1 MTREELGVLVDKRK
15 KELKNSKFD
24 YCEYFDEYE
33 EFVKNNPC
41 NTVESFANSDIWEV
55 AKYLYQI
62 TEPIATL
69 EENKETIDNFKS
81 FFDDID
87 SDLCCGMMGL
97 FDELCSLGIV
107 DEVVDFFEET
117 GVIKGLLKINKIDFK
132 DNRLRDLII
141 DIKQVYKKDL
151 FKISSFLKFYEN
163 DPESIAVIMDL
174 VLAHRE
180 LKKASDFTKDLK
192 ENGYCGYTN
201 REEKRFLESKVKLYN
216 KICDAKSILNEV
228 SKIRNLVVEQRSRAS
243 KYEKNIRKELCGYDK
258 ALTLLDVS
266 LKHRE
271 ITNAKEIIKNVKD
284 EDMKKAFLKLIYEHN
299 KVYYE
304 ELENEYNRLNQNDSN
319 KYVALLQ
326 KYNISF
332 TQEDVKEIMR
342 RNNIDDTSEII
353 KNIVKLNLTTQNV
366 EILKHTSLDKFMRIK
381 NLVDCGYISSKY
393 LNTNEKFMW
402 DESNLLDIYEE
413 NISYLDKFNLN
424 PGMFINITDVI
435 IYSFDSFSNN
445 LKILNDY
452 GLLKYLK
459 NVDNLS
465 FLGDINLVSKIDKF
479 LELGYESFLE
489 NDLGILNLS
498 NLKRLDILKSL
509 NMPITDIS
517 TMYKVLSDQ
526 KFIIDDSKIDEYLPN
541 VVELSEKKN
550 ITSNLSDFRNTNR
563 VYSIGDSLFSVNK
576 INRLLES
583 GNSLYDSLFM
593 NRKFSEEEYDNILK
607 ALGCYTATK

>member
-81 FFDDID
+81 FFDGID

-107 DEVVDFFEET
+107 DEVVDFFEES

-141 DIKQVYKKDL
+141 DIKHVYKKDL
-151 FKISSFLKFYEN
+151 LKISSFLKFYEN
-163 DPESIAVIMDL
+163 DPESISVIMDL

-192 ENGYCGYTN
+192 ENCYCGYTN

-216 KICDAKSILNEV
+216 KVCDAKSILNEV
-228 SKIRNLVVEQRSRAS
+228 SKIRNLVDEQRSRAS

-266 LKHRE
+266 LKRRE

-353 KNIVKLNLTTQNV
+353 NNIVKLNLTTQNV

-381 NLVDCGYISSKY
+381 NLVDCGYISVKY
-393 LNTNEKFMW
+393 LNNNEKFMW

-435 IYSFDSFSNN
+435 IYSFDIFSNN

-465 FLGDINLVSKIDKF
+465 FLRDINLVSKIDKF

-498 NLKRLDILKSL
+498 NLKRLDILNSF

-517 TMYKVLSDQ
+517 TMYKVLSNQ

-563 VYSIGDSLFSVNK
+563 VYSIGDSLFSINK

>member
-81 FFDDID
+81 FFDGID

-107 DEVVDFFEET
+107 DEVVDFFEES

-132 DNRLRDLII
+132 NNRLRNLII

-151 FKISSFLKFYEN
+151 PKISSFLKFYEN
-163 DPESIAVIMDL
+163 DPESISVIMDL

-192 ENGYCGYTN
+192 ENCYCGYTN

-216 KICDAKSILNEV
+216 KVCDAKSILNEV
-228 SKIRNLVVEQRSRAS
+228 SKIRNLVDEQRSRAS

-266 LKHRE
+266 LKRRE

-353 KNIVKLNLTTQNV
+353 NNIVKLNLTTQNV

-381 NLVDCGYISSKY
+381 NLVDCGYISAKY
-393 LNTNEKFMW
+393 LNNNEKFMW

-435 IYSFDSFSNN
+435 IYSFDIFSNN

-465 FLGDINLVSKIDKF
+465 FLRDINLVSKIDKF

-498 NLKRLDILKSL
+498 NLKRLDILNSF

-563 VYSIGDSLFSVNK
+563 VYSIGDSLFSINK

>member
-15 KELKNSKFD
+15 KELENSKFD

-81 FFDDID
+81 FFDGID
-87 SDLCCGMMGL
+87 SDLYCGMMGI

-107 DEVVDFFEET
+107 DEVVDFFEES

-132 DNRLRDLII
+132 NNRLRNLII

-151 FKISSFLKFYEN
+151 PKISSFLKFYEN
-163 DPESIAVIMDL
+163 DPESISVIMDL

-192 ENGYCGYTN
+192 ENCYCGYTN

-216 KICDAKSILNEV
+216 KVCDAKSILNEV
-228 SKIRNLVVEQRSRAS
+228 SKIRNLVDEQRSRAS

-266 LKHRE
+266 LKRRE

-353 KNIVKLNLTTQNV
+353 NNIVKLNLTTQNV

-381 NLVDCGYISSKY
+381 NLVDCGYISAKY

-413 NISYLDKFNLN
+413 NISYLDNFNLN

-435 IYSFDSFSNN
+435 IYSFDSFSYN

-452 GLLKYLK
+452 GLIKYLK

-465 FLGDINLVSKIDKF
+465 FLRDINLVSKIDKF

-563 VYSIGDSLFSVNK
+563 VYSIGDSLFSINK

-607 ALGCYTATK
+607 ALGCYTATR

>member
-1 MTREELGVLVDKRK
+1 
-15 KELKNSKFD
+15 
-24 YCEYFDEYE
+24 
-33 EFVKNNPC
+33 
-41 NTVESFANSDIWEV
+41 
-55 AKYLYQI
+55 
-62 TEPIATL
+62 
-69 EENKETIDNFKS
+69 
-81 FFDDID
+81 
-87 SDLCCGMMGL
+87 
-97 FDELCSLGIV
+97 
-107 DEVVDFFEET
+107 
-117 GVIKGLLKINKIDFK
+117 
-132 DNRLRDLII
+132 
-141 DIKQVYKKDL
+141 
-151 FKISSFLKFYEN
+151 
-163 DPESIAVIMDL
+163 MDL

-228 SKIRNLVVEQRSRAS
+228 SKIRNLVDEQKSRAS

-266 LKHRE
+266 LKRRE

-332 TQEDVKEIMR
+332 TPEDVKEIMR
-342 RNNIDDTSEII
+342 RNNIDGTSGII
-353 KNIVKLNLTTQNV
+353 KNIVKLNLTTHIV

-381 NLVDCGYISSKY
+381 SLVDCGYISAKY

-413 NISYLDKFNLN
+413 NISYLDNFNLN

-452 GLLKYLK
+452 GLIKYLK

-465 FLGDINLVSKIDKF
+465 FLGDVNLVSKIDKF

-550 ITSNLSDFRNTNR
+550 ITSNLINFRNTNR
-563 VYSIGDSLFSVNK
+563 VYSIGDSLFSINK

>member
-81 FFDDID
+81 FFDGID

-107 DEVVDFFEET
+107 DEVVDFFEES

-132 DNRLRDLII
+132 NNRLRNLII

-151 FKISSFLKFYEN
+151 PKISSFLKFYEN
-163 DPESIAVIMDL
+163 DPESISVIMDL

-192 ENGYCGYTN
+192 ENCYCGYTN

-216 KICDAKSILNEV
+216 KVCDAKSILNEV
-228 SKIRNLVVEQRSRAS
+228 SKIRNLVDEQRSRAS

-266 LKHRE
+266 LKRRE

-353 KNIVKLNLTTQNV
+353 NNIVKLNLTTQNV

-381 NLVDCGYISSKY
+381 NLVDCGYISVKY
-393 LNTNEKFMW
+393 LNNNEKFMW

-424 PGMFINITDVI
+424 PGMFINVTDVI
-435 IYSFDSFSNN
+435 IYSFDIFSNN

-465 FLGDINLVSKIDKF
+465 FLRDINLVSKIDKF

-498 NLKRLDILKSL
+498 NLKRLDILNSF

-517 TMYKVLSDQ
+517 TMYKVLSNQ

-563 VYSIGDSLFSVNK
+563 VYSIGDSLFSINK

>member
-107 DEVVDFFEET
+107 DEVVDFFEEP

-141 DIKQVYKKDL
+141 DIKQVYKNDL
-151 FKISSFLKFYEN
+151 LKISSFLKFYEN
-163 DPESIAVIMDL
+163 DPESITVIMNL

-228 SKIRNLVVEQRSRAS
+228 SKIRNLVDEQRSRAS

-266 LKHRE
+266 LKRRE

-353 KNIVKLNLTTQNV
+353 KNIIKMNLSINNA
-366 EILKHTSLDKFMRIK
+366 ELLKHTSLDKFMRIK
-381 NLVDCGYISSKY
+381 NLVDSGYISVKY
-393 LNTNEKFMW
+393 LNTNESFMW
-402 DESNLLDIYEE
+402 DEPNSLDIYEE

-452 GLLKYLK
+452 GLIKYLK

-465 FLGDINLVSKIDKF
+465 FLGDVNLVSKIDKF
-479 LELGYESFLE
+479 LELGYEGFLE

-526 KFIIDDSKIDEYLPN
+526 KFIVDDSKIDEYLPN

-550 ITSNLSDFRNTNR
+550 ITSNLSDFKNTNR
-563 VYSIGDSLFSVNK
+563 VYSIGDSLFSINK

>member
-81 FFDDID
+81 FFDGID
-87 SDLCCGMMGL
+87 SDLCCGMMAI

-107 DEVVDFFEET
+107 DEVVDFFEES

-132 DNRLRDLII
+132 NNRLRNLII

-151 FKISSFLKFYEN
+151 PKISSFLKFYEN
-163 DPESIAVIMDL
+163 DPESISVIMDL

-192 ENGYCGYTN
+192 ENCYCGYTN

-216 KICDAKSILNEV
+216 KVCDAKSILNEV
-228 SKIRNLVVEQRSRAS
+228 SKIRNLVDEQRSRAS

-266 LKHRE
+266 LKRRE

-353 KNIVKLNLTTQNV
+353 NNIVKLNLTTQNV

-381 NLVDCGYISSKY
+381 NLVDC
-393 LNTNEKFMW
+393 
-402 DESNLLDIYEE
+402 
-413 NISYLDKFNLN
+413 
-424 PGMFINITDVI
+424 
-435 IYSFDSFSNN
+435 
-445 LKILNDY
+445 
-452 GLLKYLK
+452 
-459 NVDNLS
+459 
-465 FLGDINLVSKIDKF
+465 
-479 LELGYESFLE
+479 
-489 NDLGILNLS
+489 
-498 NLKRLDILKSL
+498 
-509 NMPITDIS
+509 
-517 TMYKVLSDQ
+517 
-526 KFIIDDSKIDEYLPN
+526 
-541 VVELSEKKN
+541 
-550 ITSNLSDFRNTNR
+550 
-563 VYSIGDSLFSVNK
+563 
-576 INRLLES
+576 
-583 GNSLYDSLFM
+583 
-593 NRKFSEEEYDNILK
+593 
-607 ALGCYTATK
+607 

>member
-41 NTVESFANSDIWEV
+41 NTVESFVNSDIWEV

-81 FFDDID
+81 FFDGID

-151 FKISSFLKFYEN
+151 LKISSFLKFYEN
-163 DPESIAVIMDL
+163 DPESITVIMDL

-216 KICDAKSILNEV
+216 KICDTKSILNEV
-228 SKIRNLVVEQRSRAS
+228 SKIRNLVDDQRSRAS

-266 LKHRE
+266 LKRRE

-299 KVYYE
+299 NVYYE

-332 TQEDVKEIMR
+332 TPEDVKEIMR
-342 RNNIDDTSEII
+342 RNNIDGTSGII
-353 KNIVKLNLTTQNV
+353 KNIVKLNLTTHIV

-381 NLVDCGYISSKY
+381 NLVDCGYISAKY

-413 NISYLDKFNLN
+413 NISYLDNFNLN

-452 GLLKYLK
+452 GLIKYLK
-459 NVDNLS
+459 NVNNLS
-465 FLGDINLVSKIDKF
+465 FLVDVNLVSKIDKF

-526 KFIIDDSKIDEYLPN
+526 KFIIDDGKIDEYLPN

-550 ITSNLSDFRNTNR
+550 ITSNLSNFRNTNR
-563 VYSIGDSLFSVNK
+563 VYSIGDSLFSINK

>member
-81 FFDDID
+81 FFDGID

-107 DEVVDFFEET
+107 DEVVDFFEES

-132 DNRLRDLII
+132 NNRLRNLII

-151 FKISSFLKFYEN
+151 PKISSFLKFYEN
-163 DPESIAVIMDL
+163 DPESISVIMDL

-192 ENGYCGYTN
+192 ENCYCGYTN

-216 KICDAKSILNEV
+216 KVCDAKSILNEV
-228 SKIRNLVVEQRSRAS
+228 SKIRNLVDEQRSRAS

-266 LKHRE
+266 LKRRE

-353 KNIVKLNLTTQNV
+353 NNIVKLNLTTQNV

-381 NLVDCGYISSKY
+381 NLVDCGYISAKY
-393 LNTNEKFMW
+393 LNNNEKFMW

-424 PGMFINITDVI
+424 PGMFINVTDVI
-435 IYSFDSFSNN
+435 IYSFDSFNNN

-465 FLGDINLVSKIDKF
+465 FLRDINLVSKIDKF

-498 NLKRLDILKSL
+498 NLKRLDILNSF

-517 TMYKVLSDQ
+517 TMYKVLSNQ

-563 VYSIGDSLFSVNK
+563 VYSIGDSLFSINK

>member
-81 FFDDID
+81 FFDGID

-107 DEVVDFFEET
+107 DEVVDFFEES

-132 DNRLRDLII
+132 NNRLRNLII

-151 FKISSFLKFYEN
+151 PKISSFLKFYEN
-163 DPESIAVIMDL
+163 DPESISVIMDL

-192 ENGYCGYTN
+192 ENCYCGYTN

-216 KICDAKSILNEV
+216 KVCDAKSILNEV
-228 SKIRNLVVEQRSRAS
+228 SKIRNLVDEQRSRAS

-266 LKHRE
+266 LKRRE

-353 KNIVKLNLTTQNV
+353 NNIVKLNLTTQNV

-381 NLVDCGYISSKY
+381 NLVDCGYISAKY
-393 LNTNEKFMW
+393 LNNNEKFMW

-424 PGMFINITDVI
+424 PGMFINVTDVI
-435 IYSFDSFSNN
+435 IYSFDIFSNN

-465 FLGDINLVSKIDKF
+465 FLRDINLVSKIDKF

-498 NLKRLDILKSL
+498 NLKRLDILNSF

-517 TMYKVLSDQ
+517 TMYKVLSNQ

-563 VYSIGDSLFSVNK
+563 VYSIGDSLFSINK

>member
-107 DEVVDFFEET
+107 DEVVDFFEEP

-141 DIKQVYKKDL
+141 DIKQVYKNDL
-151 FKISSFLKFYEN
+151 LKISSFLKFYEN
-163 DPESIAVIMDL
+163 DPESITVIMNL

-228 SKIRNLVVEQRSRAS
+228 SKIRNLVDEQRSRAS

-266 LKHRE
+266 LKRRE

-353 KNIVKLNLTTQNV
+353 KNIIKMNLSINNA
-366 EILKHTSLDKFMRIK
+366 ELLKHTSLDKFMRIK
-381 NLVDCGYISSKY
+381 NLVDSGYISVKY
-393 LNTNEKFMW
+393 LNTNESFMW
-402 DESNLLDIYEE
+402 DESNSLDIYEE

-526 KFIIDDSKIDEYLPN
+526 KFIVDDSKIDEYLPN

-550 ITSNLSDFRNTNR
+550 ITSNLSDFKNTNR
-563 VYSIGDSLFSVNK
+563 VYSIGDSLFSINK

>member
-87 SDLCCGMMGL
+87 LDLCCGMMGL

-107 DEVVDFFEET
+107 DEVVDFFEEP

-141 DIKQVYKKDL
+141 DIKQVYKNDL
-151 FKISSFLKFYEN
+151 LKISSFLKFYEN
-163 DPESIAVIMDL
+163 DPESITVIMNL

-228 SKIRNLVVEQRSRAS
+228 SKIRNLVDEQRSRAS

-258 ALTLLDVS
+258 ALTLLDAS
-266 LKHRE
+266 LKRRE

-353 KNIVKLNLTTQNV
+353 KNIVKMNLSINNA
-366 EILKHTSLDKFMRIK
+366 ELLKHTSLEKFMRVK
-381 NLVDCGYISSKY
+381 NLVDSGYISVKY
-393 LNTNEKFMW
+393 LNTNESFMW
-402 DESNLLDIYEE
+402 DESNSLDIYEE
-413 NISYLDKFNLN
+413 NISYLDNFNLN

-452 GLLKYLK
+452 GLIKYLK
-459 NVDNLS
+459 NVNNLS

-526 KFIIDDSKIDEYLPN
+526 KFIVDDSKIDEYLPN

-550 ITSNLSDFRNTNR
+550 ITSNLSD
-563 VYSIGDSLFSVNK
+563 
-576 INRLLES
+576 
-583 GNSLYDSLFM
+583 
-593 NRKFSEEEYDNILK
+593 
-607 ALGCYTATK
+607 

>member
-41 NTVESFANSDIWEV
+41 NTVESFVNSDIWEV

-81 FFDDID
+81 FFDGID

-117 GVIKGLLKINKIDFK
+117 GIIKGLLKINKIDFK

-163 DPESIAVIMDL
+163 DPESIAVIIDL

-228 SKIRNLVVEQRSRAS
+228 SKIRNLVDEQKSRAS

-266 LKHRE
+266 LKRRE

-304 ELENEYNRLNQNDSN
+304 ELEDEYNRLNQNDSN

-326 KYNISF
+326 KYSISF
-332 TQEDVKEIMR
+332 TQEDIKEIMR
-342 RNNIDDTSEII
+342 RNNIDDTLEII

-465 FLGDINLVSKIDKF
+465 FLRDINLVSKIDKF

>member
-87 SDLCCGMMGL
+87 LDLCCGMMGL

-107 DEVVDFFEET
+107 DEVVDFFEEP

-141 DIKQVYKKDL
+141 DIKQVYKNDL
-151 FKISSFLKFYEN
+151 LKISSFLKFYEN
-163 DPESIAVIMDL
+163 DPESITVIMNL

-228 SKIRNLVVEQRSRAS
+228 SKIRNLVDEQRSRAS

-258 ALTLLDVS
+258 ALTLLDAS
-266 LKHRE
+266 LKRRE

-353 KNIVKLNLTTQNV
+353 KNIVKMNLSINNA
-366 EILKHTSLDKFMRIK
+366 ELLKHTSLEKFMRVK
-381 NLVDCGYISSKY
+381 NLVDSGYISVKY

-526 KFIIDDSKIDEYLPN
+526 KFIVDDSKIDEYLPN
-541 VVELSEKKN
+541 VVELNEKKN
-550 ITSNLSDFRNTNR
+550 ITSNLSDFKNTNR
-563 VYSIGDSLFSVNK
+563 VYSIGDSLFSINK

>member
-15 KELKNSKFD
+15 KKLKNSKFD

-81 FFDDID
+81 FFDGID
-87 SDLCCGMMGL
+87 SDLCCGMMVI

-107 DEVVDFFEET
+107 DEVVDFFEES

-132 DNRLRDLII
+132 NNRLRNLII

-151 FKISSFLKFYEN
+151 PKISSFLKFYEN
-163 DPESIAVIMDL
+163 DPESISVIMDL

-192 ENGYCGYTN
+192 ENCYCGYTN

-216 KICDAKSILNEV
+216 KVCDAKSILNEV
-228 SKIRNLVVEQRSRAS
+228 SKIRNLVDEQRSRAS

-266 LKHRE
+266 LKRRE

-353 KNIVKLNLTTQNV
+353 NNIVKLNLTTQNV

-381 NLVDCGYISSKY
+381 NLVDCGYISAKY
-393 LNTNEKFMW
+393 LNNNEKFMW

-413 NISYLDKFNLN
+413 NISYLDNFNLN

-465 FLGDINLVSKIDKF
+465 FLRDINLVSKIDKF

-498 NLKRLDILKSL
+498 NLKRLDILNSF

-563 VYSIGDSLFSVNK
+563 VYSIGDSLFSINK

>member
-15 KELKNSKFD
+15 KKLKNSKFD

-87 SDLCCGMMGL
+87 SDLCCGMMVI

-107 DEVVDFFEET
+107 DEVVDFFEES

-132 DNRLRDLII
+132 NNRLRNLII

-151 FKISSFLKFYEN
+151 PKISSFLKFYEN
-163 DPESIAVIMDL
+163 DPESISVIMDL

-192 ENGYCGYTN
+192 ENCYCGYTN

-216 KICDAKSILNEV
+216 KVCDAKSILNEV
-228 SKIRNLVVEQRSRAS
+228 SKIRNLVDEQRSRAS

-266 LKHRE
+266 LKRRE

-353 KNIVKLNLTTQNV
+353 NNIVKLNLTTQNV

-381 NLVDCGYISSKY
+381 NLVDCGYISAKY
-393 LNTNEKFMW
+393 LNNNEKFMW

-413 NISYLDKFNLN
+413 NISYLDNFNLN

-465 FLGDINLVSKIDKF
+465 FLRDINLVSKIDKF

-498 NLKRLDILKSL
+498 NLKRLDILNSF

-563 VYSIGDSLFSVNK
+563 VYSIGDSLFSINK

>member
-107 DEVVDFFEET
+107 DEVVDFFEEP

-141 DIKQVYKKDL
+141 DIKQVYKNDL
-151 FKISSFLKFYEN
+151 LKISSFLKFYEN
-163 DPESIAVIMDL
+163 DPESITVIMNL

-228 SKIRNLVVEQRSRAS
+228 SKIRNLVDEQRSRAS

-266 LKHRE
+266 LKRRE

-353 KNIVKLNLTTQNV
+353 KNIIKMNLSINNA
-366 EILKHTSLDKFMRIK
+366 ELLKHTSLDKFMRIK
-381 NLVDCGYISSKY
+381 NLVDSGYISVKY
-393 LNTNEKFMW
+393 LNTNESFMW
-402 DESNLLDIYEE
+402 DESNSLDIYEE

-435 IYSFDSFSNN
+435 IYSFDSFSDN

-526 KFIIDDSKIDEYLPN
+526 KFIVDDSKIDEYLPN

-550 ITSNLSDFRNTNR
+550 ITSNLSDFKNTNR
-563 VYSIGDSLFSVNK
+563 VYSIGDSLFSINK

>member
-81 FFDDID
+81 FFDGID

-107 DEVVDFFEET
+107 DEVVDFFEES

-141 DIKQVYKKDL
+141 DIKHVYKKDL
-151 FKISSFLKFYEN
+151 LKISSFLKFYEN
-163 DPESIAVIMDL
+163 DPESISVIMDL

-192 ENGYCGYTN
+192 ENCYCGYTN

-216 KICDAKSILNEV
+216 KVCDAKSILNEV
-228 SKIRNLVVEQRSRAS
+228 SKIRNLVDEQRSRAS

-258 ALTLLDVS
+258 ALTLLDAS
-266 LKHRE
+266 LKRRE

-353 KNIVKLNLTTQNV
+353 NNIVKLNLTTQNV

-381 NLVDCGYISSKY
+381 NLVDCGYISAKY
-393 LNTNEKFMW
+393 LNNNEKFMW

-413 NISYLDKFNLN
+413 NISYLDNFNLN

-465 FLGDINLVSKIDKF
+465 FLRDINLVSKIDKF

-498 NLKRLDILKSL
+498 NLKRLDILNSF

-517 TMYKVLSDQ
+517 TMYKVLSNQ

-563 VYSIGDSLFSVNK
+563 VYSIGDSLFSINK

>member
-81 FFDDID
+81 FFDGID

-107 DEVVDFFEET
+107 DEVVDFFEES

-141 DIKQVYKKDL
+141 DIKHVYKKDL
-151 FKISSFLKFYEN
+151 LKISSFLKFYEN
-163 DPESIAVIMDL
+163 DPESISVIMDL

-192 ENGYCGYTN
+192 ENCYCGYTN

-216 KICDAKSILNEV
+216 KVCDAKSILNEV
-228 SKIRNLVVEQRSRAS
+228 SKIRNLVDEQRSRAS

-266 LKHRE
+266 LKRRE

-353 KNIVKLNLTTQNV
+353 NNIVKLNLTTQNV

-381 NLVDCGYISSKY
+381 NLVDCGYISVKY
-393 LNTNEKFMW
+393 LNNNEKFMW

-435 IYSFDSFSNN
+435 IYSFDIFSNN

-465 FLGDINLVSKIDKF
+465 FLRDINLVSKIDKF

-498 NLKRLDILKSL
+498 NLKRLDILNSF

-563 VYSIGDSLFSVNK
+563 VYSIGDSLFSINK

>member
-107 DEVVDFFEET
+107 DEVVDFFEEP

-141 DIKQVYKKDL
+141 DIKQVYKNDL
-151 FKISSFLKFYEN
+151 LKISSFLKFYEN
-163 DPESIAVIMDL
+163 DPESITVIMNL

-228 SKIRNLVVEQRSRAS
+228 SKIRNLVDEQRSRAS

-258 ALTLLDVS
+258 ALTLLDAS
-266 LKHRE
+266 LKRRE

-366 EILKHTSLDKFMRIK
+366 EILKHTSLDKFMRVK
-381 NLVDCGYISSKY
+381 NLVDSGYISVKY
-393 LNTNEKFMW
+393 LNTNESFMW
-402 DESNLLDIYEE
+402 DESNSLDIYEE

-563 VYSIGDSLFSVNK
+563 VYSIGDSLFSINK

>member
-107 DEVVDFFEET
+107 DEVVDFFEEP
-117 GVIKGLLKINKIDFK
+117 GVKKGLLKINKIDFK

-141 DIKQVYKKDL
+141 DIKQLYKNDL
-151 FKISSFLKFYEN
+151 LKISSFLKFYEN
-163 DPESIAVIMDL
+163 DPESITVIMNL

-180 LKKASDFTKDLK
+180 LKKASDFTKNLK
-192 ENGYCGYTN
+192 ENGYCGYTK
-201 REEKRFLESKVKLYN
+201 REEKRFLKSKVKFYN
-216 KICDAKSILNEV
+216 KICDTKSILNEV
-228 SKIRNLVVEQRSRAS
+228 SKIRNLVDDQRSRAS
-243 KYEKNIRKELCGYDK
+243 KYEKNIRKELYGYDK

-266 LKHRE
+266 LKRRE

-299 KVYYE
+299 NVYYE

-366 EILKHTSLDKFMRIK
+366 EILKYTSLDKFMRIK
-381 NLVDCGYISSKY
+381 DLVDCGYISVKY
-393 LNTNEKFMW
+393 LNTNESFMW
-402 DESNLLDIYEE
+402 DESNSLDIYEE
-413 NISYLDKFNLN
+413 NISYLDNFNLN
-424 PGMFINITDVI
+424 PGTFINITDVI

-452 GLLKYLK
+452 GLIKYLK

-563 VYSIGDSLFSVNK
+563 VYSIGDSLFSINK

-607 ALGCYTATK
+607 ALGCYAATK

>member
-69 EENKETIDNFKS
+69 EENKETIYNFKS
-81 FFDDID
+81 FFDGID

-151 FKISSFLKFYEN
+151 PKISSFLKFYEN

-228 SKIRNLVVEQRSRAS
+228 SKIRNLVDEQKSRAS
-243 KYEKNIRKELCGYDK
+243 KYEKNISKELCGYDK

-266 LKHRE
+266 LKRRE

-332 TQEDVKEIMR
+332 TPEDVKEIMR
-342 RNNIDDTSEII
+342 RNNIDGTSGII
-353 KNIVKLNLTTQNV
+353 KNIVKLNLTTHIV

-381 NLVDCGYISSKY
+381 SLVDCGYISAKY

-402 DESNLLDIYEE
+402 DESNLLDVYEE
-413 NISYLDKFNLN
+413 NISYLDNFNLN

-452 GLLKYLK
+452 GLIKYLK

-465 FLGDINLVSKIDKF
+465 FLGDVNLVSKIDKF
-479 LELGYESFLE
+479 LELGYEGFLE

-550 ITSNLSDFRNTNR
+550 ITSNLSNFRNTNR
-563 VYSIGDSLFSVNK
+563 VYSIGDSLFSINK

>member
-81 FFDDID
+81 FFDGID
-87 SDLCCGMMGL
+87 SDLCCGMMVI

-107 DEVVDFFEET
+107 DEVVDFFEES

-132 DNRLRDLII
+132 NNRLRNLII

-151 FKISSFLKFYEN
+151 PKISSFLKFYEN
-163 DPESIAVIMDL
+163 DPESISVIMDL

-192 ENGYCGYTN
+192 ENCYCGYTN

-216 KICDAKSILNEV
+216 KVCDAKSILNEV
-228 SKIRNLVVEQRSRAS
+228 SKIRNLVDEQRSRAS

-266 LKHRE
+266 LKRRE

-353 KNIVKLNLTTQNV
+353 NNIVKLNLTTQNV

-381 NLVDCGYISSKY
+381 NLVDCGYISAKY

-435 IYSFDSFSNN
+435 IYSFDSFNNN

-465 FLGDINLVSKIDKF
+465 FLRDINLVSKIDKF

-498 NLKRLDILKSL
+498 NLKRLDILNSF

-563 VYSIGDSLFSVNK
+563 VYSIGDSLFSINK

>member
-81 FFDDID
+81 FFDGID

-107 DEVVDFFEET
+107 DEVVDFFEES

-141 DIKQVYKKDL
+141 DIKHVYKKDL
-151 FKISSFLKFYEN
+151 LKISSFLKFYEN
-163 DPESIAVIMDL
+163 DPESISVIMDL

-192 ENGYCGYTN
+192 ENCYCGYTN

-216 KICDAKSILNEV
+216 KVCDAKSILNEV
-228 SKIRNLVVEQRSRAS
+228 SKIRNLVDEQRSRAS

-266 LKHRE
+266 LKRRE

-353 KNIVKLNLTTQNV
+353 NNIVKLNLTTQNV

-381 NLVDCGYISSKY
+381 NLVDCGYISAKY
-393 LNTNEKFMW
+393 LNNNEKFMW

-465 FLGDINLVSKIDKF
+465 FLRDINLVSKIDKF

-498 NLKRLDILKSL
+498 NLKRLDILNSF

-517 TMYKVLSDQ
+517 TMYKVLSNQ

-563 VYSIGDSLFSVNK
+563 VYSIGDSLFSINK

-607 ALGCYTATK
+607 ALGCYTATR

>member
-107 DEVVDFFEET
+107 DEVVDFFEEP

-141 DIKQVYKKDL
+141 DIKQVYKNDL
-151 FKISSFLKFYEN
+151 LKISSFLKFYEN
-163 DPESIAVIMDL
+163 DPESITVIMNL

-228 SKIRNLVVEQRSRAS
+228 SKIRNLVDEQRSRAS

-266 LKHRE
+266 LKRRE

-353 KNIVKLNLTTQNV
+353 KNIIKMNLSINNA
-366 EILKHTSLDKFMRIK
+366 ELLKHTSLDKFMRIK
-381 NLVDCGYISSKY
+381 NLVDSGYISVKY
-393 LNTNEKFMW
+393 LNTNESFMW
-402 DESNLLDIYEE
+402 DEPNSLDIYEE

-526 KFIIDDSKIDEYLPN
+526 KFIVDDSKIDEYLPN

-550 ITSNLSDFRNTNR
+550 ITSNLSDFKNTNR
-563 VYSIGDSLFSVNK
+563 VYSIGDSLFSINK

>member
-107 DEVVDFFEET
+107 DEVVDFFEEP

-141 DIKQVYKKDL
+141 DIKQVYKNDL
-151 FKISSFLKFYEN
+151 LKISSFLKFYEN
-163 DPESIAVIMDL
+163 DPESITVIMNL

-228 SKIRNLVVEQRSRAS
+228 SKIRNLVDEQRSRAS

-266 LKHRE
+266 LKRRE

-435 IYSFDSFSNN
+435 IYSFDSFSDN

-526 KFIIDDSKIDEYLPN
+526 KFIVDDSKIDEYLPN

-550 ITSNLSDFRNTNR
+550 ITSNLSDFKNTNR
-563 VYSIGDSLFSVNK
+563 VYSIGDSLFSINK

>member
-41 NTVESFANSDIWEV
+41 NTVESFSNSDILEV

-81 FFDDID
+81 FFDGID
-87 SDLCCGMMGL
+87 SDLCCGMMVI

-107 DEVVDFFEET
+107 DEVVDFFEES

-132 DNRLRDLII
+132 NNRLRNLII

-151 FKISSFLKFYEN
+151 PKISSFLKFYEN
-163 DPESIAVIMDL
+163 DPESISVIMDL

-192 ENGYCGYTN
+192 ENCYCGYTN

-216 KICDAKSILNEV
+216 KVCDAKSILNEV
-228 SKIRNLVVEQRSRAS
+228 SKIRNLVDEQRSRAS

-266 LKHRE
+266 LKRRE

-353 KNIVKLNLTTQNV
+353 NNIVKLNLTTQNV

-381 NLVDCGYISSKY
+381 NLVDCGYISAKY
-393 LNTNEKFMW
+393 LNNNEKFMW

-424 PGMFINITDVI
+424 PGMFINVTDVI
-435 IYSFDSFSNN
+435 IYSFDIFSNN

-465 FLGDINLVSKIDKF
+465 FLRDINLVSKIDKF

-498 NLKRLDILKSL
+498 NLKRLDILNSF

-563 VYSIGDSLFSVNK
+563 VYSIGDSLLSINK

>member
-81 FFDDID
+81 FFDGID
-87 SDLCCGMMGL
+87 SDLCCGMMGI

-107 DEVVDFFEET
+107 DEVVDFFEESS
-117 GVIKGLLKINKIDFK
+117 VIKGLLKINKIDFK
-132 DNRLRDLII
+132 NNRLRNLII

-151 FKISSFLKFYEN
+151 PKISSFLKFYEN
-163 DPESIAVIMDL
+163 DPESISVIMDL

-192 ENGYCGYTN
+192 ENCYCGYTN

-216 KICDAKSILNEV
+216 KVCDAKSILNEV
-228 SKIRNLVVEQRSRAS
+228 SKIRNLVDEQRSRAS

-266 LKHRE
+266 LKRRE

-353 KNIVKLNLTTQNV
+353 NNIVKLNLTTQNV

-381 NLVDCGYISSKY
+381 NLVDCGYISAKY
-393 LNTNEKFMW
+393 LNNNEKFMW

-465 FLGDINLVSKIDKF
+465 FLRDINLVSKIDKF

-498 NLKRLDILKSL
+498 NLKRLDILNSF

-563 VYSIGDSLFSVNK
+563 VYSIGDSLFSINK

-607 ALGCYTATK
+607 SLGCYTATK

>member
-87 SDLCCGMMGL
+87 LDLCCGMMGL

-107 DEVVDFFEET
+107 DEVVDFFEEP

-141 DIKQVYKKDL
+141 DIKQVYKNDL
-151 FKISSFLKFYEN
+151 LKISSFLKFYEN
-163 DPESIAVIMDL
+163 DPESITVIMNL

-228 SKIRNLVVEQRSRAS
+228 SKIRNLVDEQRSRAS

-258 ALTLLDVS
+258 ALTLLDAS
-266 LKHRE
+266 LKRRE
-271 ITNAKEIIKNVKD
+271 ITNAKEIIK
-284 EDMKKAFLKLIYEHN
+284 
-299 KVYYE
+299 
-304 ELENEYNRLNQNDSN
+304 
-319 KYVALLQ
+319 
-326 KYNISF
+326 
-332 TQEDVKEIMR
+332 
-342 RNNIDDTSEII
+342 
-353 KNIVKLNLTTQNV
+353 
-366 EILKHTSLDKFMRIK
+366 
-381 NLVDCGYISSKY
+381 
-393 LNTNEKFMW
+393 
-402 DESNLLDIYEE
+402 
-413 NISYLDKFNLN
+413 
-424 PGMFINITDVI
+424 
-435 IYSFDSFSNN
+435 
-445 LKILNDY
+445 
-452 GLLKYLK
+452 
-459 NVDNLS
+459 
-465 FLGDINLVSKIDKF
+465 
-479 LELGYESFLE
+479 
-489 NDLGILNLS
+489 
-498 NLKRLDILKSL
+498 
-509 NMPITDIS
+509 
-517 TMYKVLSDQ
+517 
-526 KFIIDDSKIDEYLPN
+526 
-541 VVELSEKKN
+541 
-550 ITSNLSDFRNTNR
+550 
-563 VYSIGDSLFSVNK
+563 
-576 INRLLES
+576 
-583 GNSLYDSLFM
+583 
-593 NRKFSEEEYDNILK
+593 
-607 ALGCYTATK
+607 

>member
-41 NTVESFANSDIWEV
+41 NTVESFVNSDIWEV

-81 FFDDID
+81 FFDGID

-151 FKISSFLKFYEN
+151 PKISSFLKFYEN

-228 SKIRNLVVEQRSRAS
+228 SKIRNLVDDQRSRAS

-258 ALTLLDVS
+258 ALALLDVS
-266 LKHRE
+266 LKRRE

-299 KVYYE
+299 NVYYE

-332 TQEDVKEIMR
+332 TPEDVKEIMR
-342 RNNIDDTSEII
+342 RNNIDGTSGII
-353 KNIVKLNLTTQNV
+353 KNIVKLNLTTHIV

-381 NLVDCGYISSKY
+381 NLVDCGYISAKY

-413 NISYLDKFNLN
+413 NISYLDNFNLN

-452 GLLKYLK
+452 GLIKYLK

-465 FLGDINLVSKIDKF
+465 FLGDVNLVSKIDKF
-479 LELGYESFLE
+479 LELGYEGFLE

-517 TMYKVLSDQ
+517 TMYKVLCDQ

-550 ITSNLSDFRNTNR
+550 INSNLSNFRNTNR
-563 VYSIGDSLFSVNK
+563 VYSIGDSLFSINK

>member
-81 FFDDID
+81 FFDGID

-107 DEVVDFFEET
+107 DEVVDFFEES

-132 DNRLRDLII
+132 NNRLRNLII

-151 FKISSFLKFYEN
+151 PKISSFLKFYEN
-163 DPESIAVIMDL
+163 DPESISVIMDL

-192 ENGYCGYTN
+192 ENCYCGYTN

-216 KICDAKSILNEV
+216 KVCDAKSILNEV
-228 SKIRNLVVEQRSRAS
+228 SKIRNLVDEQRSRAS
-243 KYEKNIRKELCGYDK
+243 KYEKTIRKELCGYDK

-266 LKHRE
+266 LKRRE

-353 KNIVKLNLTTQNV
+353 NNIVKLNLTTQNV

-381 NLVDCGYISSKY
+381 NLVDCGYISAKY

-413 NISYLDKFNLN
+413 NISYLDNFNLN

-435 IYSFDSFSNN
+435 IYSFDIFSNN

-465 FLGDINLVSKIDKF
+465 FLRDINLVSKIDKF

-498 NLKRLDILKSL
+498 NLKRLDILNSF

-563 VYSIGDSLFSVNK
+563 VYSIGDSLFSINK

>member
-81 FFDDID
+81 FFDGID

-107 DEVVDFFEET
+107 DEVVDFFEES

-132 DNRLRDLII
+132 NNRLRNLII

-151 FKISSFLKFYEN
+151 PKISSFLKFYEN
-163 DPESIAVIMDL
+163 DPESISVIMDL

-192 ENGYCGYTN
+192 ENCYCGYTN

-216 KICDAKSILNEV
+216 KVCDAKSILNEV
-228 SKIRNLVVEQRSRAS
+228 SKIRNLVDEQRSRAS

-266 LKHRE
+266 LKRRE

-353 KNIVKLNLTTQNV
+353 NNIVKLNLTTQNV

-381 NLVDCGYISSKY
+381 NLVDCGYISVKY
-393 LNTNEKFMW
+393 LNNNEKFMW

-413 NISYLDKFNLN
+413 NISYLDNFNLN

-465 FLGDINLVSKIDKF
+465 FLRDINLVSKIDKF

-498 NLKRLDILKSL
+498 NLKRLDILNSF

-517 TMYKVLSDQ
+517 TMYKVLSNQ

-563 VYSIGDSLFSVNK
+563 VYSIGDSLFSINK

>member
-81 FFDDID
+81 FFDGID

-107 DEVVDFFEET
+107 DEVVDFFEES

-132 DNRLRDLII
+132 NNRLRNLII

-151 FKISSFLKFYEN
+151 PKISSFLKFYEN
-163 DPESIAVIMDL
+163 DPESISVIMDL

-192 ENGYCGYTN
+192 ENCYCGYTN

-216 KICDAKSILNEV
+216 KVCDAKSILNEV
-228 SKIRNLVVEQRSRAS
+228 SKIRNLVDEQRSRAS

-266 LKHRE
+266 LKRRE

-353 KNIVKLNLTTQNV
+353 NNIVKLNLTTQNV

-381 NLVDCGYISSKY
+381 NLVDCGYISVKY
-393 LNTNEKFMW
+393 LNNNEKFMW

-413 NISYLDKFNLN
+413 NISYLDNFNLN

-465 FLGDINLVSKIDKF
+465 FLRDINLVSKIDKF

-498 NLKRLDILKSL
+498 NLKRLDILNSF

-563 VYSIGDSLFSVNK
+563 VYSIGDSLFSINK

>member
-81 FFDDID
+81 FFDGID

-107 DEVVDFFEET
+107 DEVVDFFEES

-141 DIKQVYKKDL
+141 DIKHVYKKDL
-151 FKISSFLKFYEN
+151 LKISSFLKFYEN
-163 DPESIAVIMDL
+163 DPESISVIMDL

-192 ENGYCGYTN
+192 ENCYCGYTN

-216 KICDAKSILNEV
+216 KVCDAKSILNEV
-228 SKIRNLVVEQRSRAS
+228 SKIRNLVDEQRSRAS

-266 LKHRE
+266 LKRRE

-284 EDMKKAFLKLIYEHN
+284 EYMKKAFLKLIYEHN

-353 KNIVKLNLTTQNV
+353 NNIVKLNLTTQNV

-381 NLVDCGYISSKY
+381 NLVDCGYISAKY
-393 LNTNEKFMW
+393 LNNNEKFMW

-413 NISYLDKFNLN
+413 NISYLDNFNLN

-465 FLGDINLVSKIDKF
+465 FLRDINLVSKIDKF

-498 NLKRLDILKSL
+498 NLKRLDILNSF

-517 TMYKVLSDQ
+517 TMYKVLSNQ

-563 VYSIGDSLFSVNK
+563 VYSIGDSLFSINK

>member
-81 FFDDID
+81 FFDGID

-141 DIKQVYKKDL
+141 DIKQIYKKDL
-151 FKISSFLKFYEN
+151 PKISSFLKFYEN

-228 SKIRNLVVEQRSRAS
+228 SKIRNLVDEQKSRAS

-266 LKHRE
+266 LKRRE

-332 TQEDVKEIMR
+332 TPEDVKEIMR
-342 RNNIDDTSEII
+342 RNNIDGTSGII
-353 KNIVKLNLTTQNV
+353 KNIVKLNLTTHIV

-381 NLVDCGYISSKY
+381 SLVDCGYISAKY

-402 DESNLLDIYEE
+402 DESNLLDVYEE
-413 NISYLDKFNLN
+413 NISYLDNFNLN

-452 GLLKYLK
+452 GLIKYLK

-465 FLGDINLVSKIDKF
+465 FLGDVNLVSKIDKF

-550 ITSNLSDFRNTNR
+550 ITSNLSNFRNTNR
-563 VYSIGDSLFSVNK
+563 VYSIGDSLFSINK

>member
-107 DEVVDFFEET
+107 DEVVDFFEEP
-117 GVIKGLLKINKIDFK
+117 GVKKGLLKINKIDFK

-141 DIKQVYKKDL
+141 DIKQLYKNDL
-151 FKISSFLKFYEN
+151 LKISSFLKFYEN
-163 DPESIAVIMDL
+163 DPESITVIMNL

-180 LKKASDFTKDLK
+180 LKKASDFTKNLK
-192 ENGYCGYTN
+192 ENGYCGYTK
-201 REEKRFLESKVKLYN
+201 REEKRFLKSKVKLYN
-216 KICDAKSILNEV
+216 KICDTKSILNEV
-228 SKIRNLVVEQRSRAS
+228 SKIRNLVDDQRSRAS
-243 KYEKNIRKELCGYDK
+243 KYEKNIRKELYGYDK

-266 LKHRE
+266 LKRRE

-299 KVYYE
+299 NVYYE

-381 NLVDCGYISSKY
+381 DLVDCGYISVKY
-393 LNTNEKFMW
+393 LNTNESFMW
-402 DESNLLDIYEE
+402 DESNSLDIYEE
-413 NISYLDKFNLN
+413 NISYLDNFNLN
-424 PGMFINITDVI
+424 PGTFINITDVI

-452 GLLKYLK
+452 GLIKYLK

-541 VVELSEKKN
+541 VVELSKKKN

-563 VYSIGDSLFSVNK
+563 VYSIGDSLFSINK

-607 ALGCYTATK
+607 ALGCYAATK

>member
-107 DEVVDFFEET
+107 DEVVDFFEEP

-141 DIKQVYKKDL
+141 DIKQVYKNDL
-151 FKISSFLKFYEN
+151 LKISSFLKFYEN
-163 DPESIAVIMDL
+163 DPESITVIMNL

-228 SKIRNLVVEQRSRAS
+228 SKIRNLVDEQRSRAS

-266 LKHRE
+266 LKRRE

-353 KNIVKLNLTTQNV
+353 KNIIKMNLSINNA
-366 EILKHTSLDKFMRIK
+366 ELLKHTSLEKFMRVK
-381 NLVDCGYISSKY
+381 NLVDSGYISVKY
-393 LNTNEKFMW
+393 LNTNESFMW
-402 DESNLLDIYEE
+402 DESNSLDIYEE
-413 NISYLDKFNLN
+413 NISYLDNFNLN

-435 IYSFDSFSNN
+435 IYSSDSFSNN

-550 ITSNLSDFRNTNR
+550 ITSNLSDFKNTNR
-563 VYSIGDSLFSVNK
+563 VYSIGDSLFSINK

>member
-107 DEVVDFFEET
+107 DEVVDFFEEP

-141 DIKQVYKKDL
+141 DIKQVYKNDL
-151 FKISSFLKFYEN
+151 LKISSFLKFYEN
-163 DPESIAVIMDL
+163 DPESITVIMNL

-228 SKIRNLVVEQRSRAS
+228 SKIRNLVDEQRSRAS

-258 ALTLLDVS
+258 ALTLLDAS
-266 LKHRE
+266 LKRRE

-353 KNIVKLNLTTQNV
+353 KNIIKMNLSINNA
-366 EILKHTSLDKFMRIK
+366 ELLKHTSLEKFMRVK
-381 NLVDCGYISSKY
+381 NLVDSGYISAKY

-402 DESNLLDIYEE
+402 DESNSLDIYEE